1 MLGPVGKSQV
11 SQAFCSQEAQGLNRE
26 TLQSYF
32 PGQRI
37 NNFPGSVLAYL
48 HAWCV

>member
-26 TLQSYF
+26 TLQSYI
-32 PGQRI
+32 PGQRTK
-37 NNFPGSVLAYL
+37 
-48 HAWCV
+48 